1 MKLANRIIKYRF
13 GFSVWGLALFL
24 AVMLPNFIWF
34 AVPAPNDIL
43 RNESSTPIVDTIG
56 TVFQMLF
63 VASLCVIIKKDAVKI
78 KLSPLV
84 ISAIICVLLYFAAWV
99 MYYNGITEP
108 FVILSLTVFPCLAFI
123 FFGLDRKN
131 VFSVVFAVC
140 FAVCHLIYA
149 AVNFIL

>member
-1 MKLANRIIKYRF
+1 MKSASRIRKYRF
-13 GFSVWGLALFL
+13 GFSVWGAALFL
-24 AVMLPNFIWF
+24 TVMLPNFIWF

-56 TVFQMLF
+56 TVFQVLF

-78 KLSPLV
+78 KFSPLV
-84 ISAIICVLLYFAAWV
+84 ISTIICIFLYFAAWV

-108 FVILSLTVFPCLAFI
+108 FVILSLTVFPCFAFI

-131 VFSVVFAVC
+131 VFAVVFAVC